1 MILLPTKIVFQP
13 HHYELQ
19 YDPSTH
25 TYRLRSGEVLSSV
38 TGILKA
44 EGIQQYGPRNSAAD
58 FAMQVGTWV
67 HQAVEWFEK
76 GTLDEGTL
84 SEGIALYLESYKQ
97 FRALTGFRPF
107 LDLIE
112 VPMWQPQWRF
122 SGTPDLPGMIG
133 NRFVLADL
141 KTGEKRAGDTVQIAA
156 YGELVMSS
164 VVGFDRV
171 YPEGKV
177 IYLQEDGSQA
187 KVENVSADQMFKN
200 KSVFI
205 SALQVNRWKA
215 ANGVNRE

>member
-133 NRFVLADL
+133 NRFVVTDL
-141 KTGEKRAGDTVQIAA
+141 KCGAKRTGDRIQVAA
-156 YGELVMSS
+156 YGKLLQAS
-164 VVGFDRV
+164 VIGFDRI
-171 YPEGKV
+171 YPEGCIV
-177 IYLQEDGSQA
+177 YLDDSGEMP
-187 KVENVSADQMFKN
+187 KIERVSAEEMN
-200 KSVFI
+200 RNAEVFL
-205 SALQVNRWKA
+205 SALTINRWKEN
-215 ANGVNRE
+215 NGA